1 MLQEL
6 FNEFQNLGSILCCNF
21 YIVYHVYVVNIF
33 AVYEIKSYICCFVS
47 LSEVIV
53 EYGTGHLVVH
63 NVLNNL
69 YQSINAY

>member
-1 MLQEL
+1 M
-6 FNEFQNLGSILCCNF
+6 
-21 YIVYHVYVVNIF
+21 IVPFFIF